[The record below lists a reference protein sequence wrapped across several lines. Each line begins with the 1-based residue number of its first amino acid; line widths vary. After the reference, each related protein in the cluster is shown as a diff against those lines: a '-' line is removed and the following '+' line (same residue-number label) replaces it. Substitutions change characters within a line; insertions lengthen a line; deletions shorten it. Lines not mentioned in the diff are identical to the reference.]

1 MVPSLTLLSCESSV
15 SVKKTLIE
23 KKKKDYKINH
33 SENVDK
39 NENRSH
45 RLDVH
50 SPNSRH
56 IVHIRSASVL
66 SLYVLRNT

>member
-15 SVKKTLIE
+15 SVKKTLTE
-23 KKKKDYKINH
+23 KKKKNYKINH

-66 SLYVLRNT
+66 SLYVLSNT

>member
-23 KKKKDYKINH
+23 KKKKNYKINH

-66 SLYVLRNT
+66 SLYVLSNT